1 MKENFELI
9 EYGVLM
15 EAEKE
20 GKDLSV
26 IDWPVNCN
34 EREFA
39 EQLLTVELEKNPWKS
54 VERTTETGVLIKA
67 LRIVK
72 KTTTVMYE

>member
-39 EQLLTVELEKNPWKS
+39 EQLLTVELEKNPWKAI
-54 VERTTETGVLIKA
+54 ERTTETGVLIKA
-67 LRIVK
+67 LRVIK

>member
-15 EAEKE
+15 EAEKNGE
-20 GKDLSV
+20 DLSV

-34 EREFA
+34 ERQFA
-39 EQLLTVELEKNPWKS
+39 EQLLADELKKNPWKA
-54 VERTTETGVLIKA
+54 VERTTETGVKIKE
-67 LRIVK
+67 LRVVK
-72 KTTTVMYE
+72 KTTTVSYE

>member
-15 EAEKE
+15 EAEKNGE
-20 GKDLSV
+20 DLSV

-34 EREFA
+34 ERQFA
-39 EQLLTVELEKNPWKS
+39 EQL
-54 VERTTETGVLIKA
+54 
-67 LRIVK
+67 
-72 KTTTVMYE
+72 

>member
-15 EAEKE
+15 EAEKN

-34 EREFA
+34 ERQFA
-39 EQLLTVELEKNPWKS
+39 EQLLAAELKRNPWKA
-54 VERTTETGVLIKA
+54 VERTTEAGVKIKE
-67 LRIVK
+67 LKKKK
-72 KTTTVMYE
+72 KTTTVSYE